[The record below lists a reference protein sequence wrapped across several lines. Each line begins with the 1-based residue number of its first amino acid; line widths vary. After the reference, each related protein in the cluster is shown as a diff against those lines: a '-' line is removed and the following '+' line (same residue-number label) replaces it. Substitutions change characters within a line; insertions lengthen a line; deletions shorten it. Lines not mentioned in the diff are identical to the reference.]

1 MIRHRH
7 IDLICG
13 GAILLALVL
22 TGLLCF
28 GEALGLRP
36 ASAAP
41 GYASRLFDDGRVHTV
56 DLRVEDWAAF
66 LENAPAEEYIP
77 CTAVI
82 DGEEFYQVGLR
93 AKGNNSLRL
102 TEEYGLSRYSL
113 KLEFDHYVDGG
124 NYHGLDKF
132 SLDASFQDNSY
143 LKTWLVYHMMA
154 YMEVPAPLCSY
165 AWVTVNGQPWGL
177 FLAIEEPEEA
187 FARRNFGPNHGQL
200 YKPDYRSLNAENAD
214 VALRYT
220 GDDPAGYPNIFDWLS
235 LLDVNVWIILLLMV
249 CVAGVTMVSGL
260 LILILERTST
270 IGLLKAMGATN
281 AMVRHTFIHLSVFI
295 IVRGLIWG
303 NVIGLG
309 LVGVQAAFGIVKL
322 DPANYYVESVPVL
335 LNGWL
340 ILGLNAGAL
349 LVTTLALVGPSF
361 LISRIQPAKA
371 IRFD

>member
-124 NYHGLDKF
+124 NYHGLDKL
-132 SLDASFQDNSY
+132 SLDAPSR
-143 LKTWLVYHMMA
+143 T
-154 YMEVPAPLCSY
+154 
-165 AWVTVNGQPWGL
+165 T
-177 FLAIEEPEEA
+177 AIS
-187 FARRNFGPNHGQL
+187 
-200 YKPDYRSLNAENAD
+200 KP
-214 VALRYT
+214 
-220 GDDPAGYPNIFDWLS
+220 GW
-235 LLDVNVWIILLLMV
+235 
-249 CVAGVTMVSGL
+249 
-260 LILILERTST
+260 ST
-270 IGLLKAMGATN
+270 T
-281 AMVRHTFIHLSVFI
+281 
-295 IVRGLIWG
+295 
-303 NVIGLG
+303 
-309 LVGVQAAFGIVKL
+309 
-322 DPANYYVESVPVL
+322 
-335 LNGWL
+335 
-340 ILGLNAGAL
+340 
-349 LVTTLALVGPSF
+349 
-361 LISRIQPAKA
+361 
-371 IRFD
+371 